1 MRAESEETRGKGRWS
16 ASKKA
21 GVVLRLLR
29 GEDLETV
36 SREVGVAVHELVRWR
51 EAFIEGGKE
60 SLKGRPASPVERELR
75 TAQRKI
81 GELTMELEIH
91 RKGGELL
98 GRQRGCGRW
107 VRPIPCG

>member
-1 MRAESEETRGKGRWS
+1 MRGETEETREQRRWS

-36 SREVGVAVHELVRWR
+36 SRELGVAVHELVRWR

-60 SLKGRPASPVERELR
+60 SLKGRPASPTERELR

-91 RKGGELL
+91 RKRGELQ
-98 GRQRGCGRW
+98 GRQQRCGR
-107 VRPIPCG
+107 

>member
-1 MRAESEETRGKGRWS
+1 MRAEMQESRQQQRWS

-51 EAFIEGGKE
+51 DSFVEGGKE
-60 SLKGRPASPVERELR
+60 SLKGRPASPAERELR

-91 RKGGELL
+91 RKRGELL
-98 GRQRGCGRW
+98 GRQQRCGR
-107 VRPIPCG
+107 

>member
-1 MRAESEETRGKGRWS
+1 MRGEEAEERQQKRWS

-36 SREVGVAVHELVRWR
+36 SREIGVAVHELVGWR
-51 EAFIEGGKE
+51 DAFIEGGKE

-91 RKGGELL
+91 RKRGELQ
-98 GRQRGCGRW
+98 GRQQRCGR
-107 VRPIPCG
+107 